1 MSYLEVSDR
10 FHHWEAACIVHG
22 YHYIVFQRNRSAFVT
37 ILSHSAAERK
47 SHLRPTFVRYNI
59 LPMNTWR
66 LILTSPARGAWNMA
80 VDEAILEHIGR
91 GASLPTL
98 RLYAW
103 DPACLSLG
111 YAQPFTD
118 VDTARLRA
126 RGWEVVRRL
135 TGGRAILHTD
145 ELTYSVTGPATE
157 PILAGSVLE
166 SYNRLA
172 QALLHAV
179 KDIGLSVEMK
189 EAVGHTSGVTHANP
203 VCFEVPSSYEITV
216 GGKKLIGSAQ
226 ARKKEGV
233 LQHGS
238 LPLTGDLRRIC
249 QALVFENESKRADAA
264 ERLLRR
270 AATVKSALSQIPP
283 QAGGGAVDWETA
295 AQAFIRAFETQLG
308 ICFEKGELSE
318 SESARAE
325 ELVKEKYDHP

>member
-1 MSYLEVSDR
+1 
-10 FHHWEAACIVHG
+10 
-22 YHYIVFQRNRSAFVT
+22 
-37 ILSHSAAERK
+37 
-47 SHLRPTFVRYNI
+47 
-59 LPMNTWR
+59 
-66 LILTSPARGAWNMA
+66 MA

-111 YAQPFTD
+111 HAQPFTD
-118 VDTARLRA
+118 VDTARLHA

-145 ELTYSVTGPATE
+145 ELTYSVTGPTTE
-157 PILAGSVLE
+157 PVLAGSVLE

-179 KDIGLSVEMK
+179 KDIGLPVEMK
-189 EAVGHTSGVTHANP
+189 EAVGHARGVTHANP

-216 GGKKLIGSAQ
+216 DGRKLIGSAQ

-264 ERLLRR
+264 ERLLQR
-270 AATVKSALSQIPP
+270 AATVESAL
-283 QAGGGAVDWETA
+283 GKAVDWETA
-295 AQAFIRAFETQLG
+295 AQAFIRAFETQLE

-325 ELVKEKYDHP
+325 ELVKEKYDHPFWTERV